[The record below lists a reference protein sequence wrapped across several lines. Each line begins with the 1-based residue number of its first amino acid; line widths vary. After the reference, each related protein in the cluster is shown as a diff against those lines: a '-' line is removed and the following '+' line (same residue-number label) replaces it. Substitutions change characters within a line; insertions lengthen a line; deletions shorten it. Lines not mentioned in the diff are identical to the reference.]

1 MDFSALH
8 FIEQA
13 SAFSY
18 LGIFGVGFLANI
30 FVPVPEEIVLLVL
43 GYVVGA
49 GKLLFIP
56 TVLVVILGALVSD
69 LLMYELSL
77 RGNKIVQAAYNRF
90 FSKLVPLENKFVRT
104 HIGKI
109 IFISRFLIQFR
120 FIGPFLAG
128 RVRYP
133 RKKFIKIDLLALCI
147 YITFFIGAGK
157 YFQDRIQFVLSG
169 IGKAKN
175 IILAILV
182 LIILFTVIKF
192 VRALILKYYK
202 KLASPYEETIVPGLE
217 KKKK

>member
-1 MDFSALH
+1 
-8 FIEQA
+8 
-13 SAFSY
+13 
-18 LGIFGVGFLANI
+18 
-30 FVPVPEEIVLLVL
+30 
-43 GYVVGA
+43 
-49 GKLLFIP
+49 
-56 TVLVVILGALVSD
+56 
-69 LLMYELSL
+69 MYELSF

-109 IFISRFLIQFR
+109 IFISRFLVQFR

-133 RKKFIKIDLLALCI
+133 RDKFIKIDLLALCV

-157 YFQDRIQFVLSG
+157 YFQDRMEFVIQG

-182 LIILFTVIKF
+182 LIILFAVIKL
-192 VRALILKYYK
+192 VRTMIIRYYK
-202 KLASPYEETIVPGLE
+202 KLASPYEETVIPGLKE
-217 KKKK
+217 KKK

>member
-8 FIEQA
+8 FIEQV

-43 GYVVGA
+43 GYVVGT
-49 GKLLFIP
+49 GKLILIP
-56 TVLVVILGALVSD
+56 TILVVIIGALFSD

-77 RGNKIVQAAYNRF
+77 RGNKIVQAVYNRF
-90 FSKLVPLENKFVRT
+90 FSKLVPLENTFVRT

-128 RVRYP
+128 RVQYP
-133 RKKFIKIDLLALCI
+133 RKKFIKIDLLALVL

-157 YFQDRIQFVLSG
+157 YFQDRMEFVING
-169 IGKAKN
+169 IGKVKN

-182 LIILFTVIKF
+182 IIVMFMVIKF
-192 VRALILKYYK
+192 VRTIIVRYYK
-202 KLASPYEETIVPGLE
+202 KIASPYEDTIIPGLE
-217 KKKK
+217 RKKK